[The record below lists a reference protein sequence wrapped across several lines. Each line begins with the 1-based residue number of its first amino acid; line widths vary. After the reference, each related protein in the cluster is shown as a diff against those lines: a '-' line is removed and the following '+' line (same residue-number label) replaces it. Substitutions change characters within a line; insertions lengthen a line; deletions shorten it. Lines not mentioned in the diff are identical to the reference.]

1 MQQSSLNSQKT
12 SSLSTM
18 SGRNHIMIFILLT
31 VTTWIAHFWYCTSF
45 GFYEDDWGRVPEAM
59 AMTSSELGSFILKS
73 FEPGGSQ
80 GRPFHPILIFL
91 FSFIGS
97 KLGGLYIVYWFGY
110 IFLATNAILFY
121 LLLKRVFENYRFA
134 LLGSLALCLFPA
146 DTTQPFLTHSLGIQP
161 ALTMLLTAFHL
172 YISKKENLSYG
183 IIFLSLLCYETGFP
197 VFLTA
202 PLLKQKWDTKS
213 RKELLI
219 HAAVMGVMLISVT
232 IIRSMTGEG
241 RIAKA
246 GLQEILLM
254 IGNPI
259 VGPITSMAMFVYR
272 PLTTLL
278 TLNRELLVILALCFA
293 IIAWVLSQLKLEQS
307 SYVSA
312 LLPEVESKVVHLL
325 KIPKALHNLAKP
337 ILLGLTMLILAYP
350 FTIAMLGFSIS
361 GRGTRVHTFAAI
373 GGSILF
379 ACISSAILNVATTRG
394 WKRLAVLGLTGYFT
408 LLLGFG
414 LIVQQDYKMSWSY
427 QRAFWTDVINLVPDL
442 ADGTAI
448 FVEPTGLTDT
458 RQLLFLKKEQTGK
471 PDPRQ
476 IKSLDSLYQVLPQLY
491 KFPDSWKIPP
501 RVYRLPMDWQEKLLS
516 DGDLFQR
523 ISVEEGWTRI
533 IEGKTLD
540 TVPSS
545 NAILLET
552 KNGRLTRRTDPLIL
566 NGKAFLLKKNN
577 SSDLP
582 QLEKRFAYSYLIRKS
597 DEPPVNYLV
606 SK

>member
-1 MQQSSLNSQKT
+1 MQQSSLNSQKP
-12 SSLSTM
+12 SSLSTV
-18 SGRNHIMIFILLT
+18 SGRNHIKIFILLT

-45 GFYEDDWGRVPEAM
+45 GFYEDDWGRVPVAM

-73 FEPGGSQ
+73 FEPGASQ

-110 IFLATNAILFY
+110 IFLATNTILFY
-121 LLLKRVFENYRFA
+121 LLLQRVFENYSFA
-134 LLGSLALCLFPA
+134 LIGALAFCLFPA

-161 ALTMLLTAFHL
+161 SLTILLIAFHF
-172 YISKKENLSYG
+172 YVSKKENLSYG

-202 PLLKQKWDTKS
+202 PLLKQKWDAKL
-213 RKELLI
+213 RKELLN
-219 HAAVMGVMLISVT
+219 HAAVMGVMLVSVT
-232 IIRSMTGEG
+232 IIRSLTGEG
-241 RIAKA
+241 RLAKA
-246 GLQEILLM
+246 GLQEVLLL

-259 VGPITSMAMFVYR
+259 VGSVTSMTMFVYR

-278 TLNRELLVILALCFA
+278 TLNRELLVILAPCFA
-293 IIAWVLSQLKLEQS
+293 SLAWVLSQLKLGQAA
-307 SYVSA
+307 YVSA
-312 LLPEVESKVVHLL
+312 LPPEVESKVMRVL

-350 FTIAMLGFSIS
+350 FTVAMLGFSVS

-379 ACISSAILNVATTRG
+379 ACIGSAILNIATAHG

-427 QRAFWTDVINLVPDL
+427 QQAFWTDVINLVPDL
-442 ADGTAI
+442 TDGTAI

-458 RQLLFLKKEQTGK
+458 RQLLFLNKEKTGK
-471 PDPRQ
+471 PDTRQ
-476 IKSLDSLYQVLPQLY
+476 IKSLDFLYQVLPQLY
-491 KFPDSWKIPP
+491 KFPDSWKLPP

-516 DGDLFQR
+516 DGDSFQR
-523 ISVEEGWTRI
+523 IGVEESWIRL
-533 IEGKTLD
+533 IEGKTPG
-540 TVPSS
+540 TVLSS

-552 KNGRLTRRTDPLIL
+552 KNGRLTRRAEPLIL

-582 QLEKRFAYSYLIRKS
+582 RLEKRLAYDYLIRKS
-597 DEPPVNYLV
+597 DGPPADYLA